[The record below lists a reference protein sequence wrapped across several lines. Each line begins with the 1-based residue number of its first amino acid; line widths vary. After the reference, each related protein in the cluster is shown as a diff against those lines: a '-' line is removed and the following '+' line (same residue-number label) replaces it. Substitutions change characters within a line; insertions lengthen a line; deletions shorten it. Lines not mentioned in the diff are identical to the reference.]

1 MYGVPITAALSIGD
15 KHERGRAVSQVEDK
29 ISAFFSGK
37 SASATKEA
45 AGTAGSSVGGGGL
58 KSSIAEKEA
67 DSGKR
72 SVYMYYLYC
81 S

>member
-37 SASATKEA
+37 SASSAAKGA
-45 AGTAGSSVGGGGL
+45 AGTSSSGGGGGGGL
-58 KSSIAEKEA
+58 KSSIAEKDV
-67 DSGKR
+67 DSGK
-72 SVYMYYLYC
+72 SYVYL
-81 S
+81 

>member
-37 SASATKEA
+37 SASATKA
-45 AGTAGSSVGGGGL
+45 AGTTTSNAAGGL

-67 DSGKR
+67 DSGK
-72 SVYMYYLYC
+72 M
-81 S
+81 